1 MPKQKPPTN
10 PPAAETHK
18 SKWLTRGVP
27 AAALV
32 SALVITGVLNKN
44 QPTAPTTAPEEQTT
58 TQPSAASNEATTP
71 APTTT
76 TTTNGNG
83 RRNSPPV
90 STPEVAPSTPTTP
103 AVPAFTQELRNGQ
116 PLEEFPFPIMTDPP
130 HSFHE
135 PVTDFASVSNTNGS
149 YIFTLPDTTNDL
161 GLYGRFWLSPA
172 APAPNARLAGVR
184 LTNASWSGTLDNS
197 IVVFS
202 LLDRQTE
209 NNARGTVTGAVQ
221 GLPDELV
228 AVLFDQTS
236 EQIELLLTTPVA
248 ESERLVF
255 AVDSEN
261 LPTGNPTIYPDTIA
275 LGSIQWLWTTAQ

>member
-1 MPKQKPPTN
+1 MPTQKPPIAPST
-10 PPAAETHK
+10 AETH
-18 SKWLTRGVP
+18 SRKWLAYGVP
-27 AAALV
+27 AAAVV
-32 SALVITGVLNKN
+32 SALVIAGTLNKS
-44 QPTAPTTAPEEQTT
+44 QPAPPTLAPEEQTT
-58 TQPSAASNEATTP
+58 AQPPSTTNEAP
-71 APTTT
+71 VPTA
-76 TTTNGNG
+76 TTTNGSS
-83 RRNSPPV
+83 RRDSAPV
-90 STPEVAPSTPTTP
+90 TTPNVSPSTTTTP
-103 AVPAFTQELRNGQ
+103 TVPAYTQELRNGQ

-135 PVTDFASVSNTNGS
+135 PVTDFASVTNTNGS
-149 YIFTLPDTTNDL
+149 YLFTLPDSTNDL

-172 APAPNARLAGVR
+172 PPTPNARLAGIR

-197 IVVFS
+197 LVVFS

-209 NNARGTVTGAVQ
+209 NNARGSVTGAVQ

-236 EQIELLLTTPVA
+236 EQIELLLTTPIA

-261 LPTGNPTIYPDTIA
+261 LPTGNPTIYPDAIA
-275 LGSIQWLWTTAQ
+275 LGGIQWLWTTAQ